1 MRITER
7 CRSTTYLAAKLTF
20 FCFSLRPLFSSN
32 HAVLHSSNSSNSRTT
47 FVVAASS
54 PAACR
59 NRGGKRSSS
68 RSSSVTFAS
77 AASAASS
84 SSSSSSSPG
93 DAEEDDEAR
102 FAEDYDALTDA
113 IRVTAESLTEKLSG
127 TPIYLVGMMGSGKS
141 TVGKLVGAALRYQ
154 FFDTDQLI
162 EAAASAEKEGASVSV
177 ADIFASE
184 GEDAFR
190 EAETATLQ
198 ALLPYTSVVVA
209 TGGGAVTQRR
219 NWGLMQHG
227 VVCWLDGPAALLASR
242 AAKDGVAKRPLL
254 QQQKAGGTAEEAS
267 TSGGASDAAAD
278 EEELEARLS
287 GLLEKRR
294 EQYAIADLRVPL
306 LSSSSST
313 GSKGSGGASPAL
325 VAFRLLRALERRID
339 GDAAAR
345 EEERKFEITG
355 AGDVPQTMRVVP
367 AKGGASSAG
376 EGGGGAGGKGGKSS
390 GGGGRGFGRKSNNSN
405 GGGGAP
411 AA

>member
-1 MRITER
+1 M
-7 CRSTTYLAAKLTF
+7 
-20 FCFSLRPLFSSN
+20 
-32 HAVLHSSNSSNSRTT
+32 
-47 FVVAASS
+47 
-54 PAACR
+54 
-59 NRGGKRSSS
+59 RSSS
-68 RSSSVTFAS
+68 FDHLFFSSLLKKKTPSHIFLFSLFQLVFSKNPFPAS
-77 AASAASS
+77 
-84 SSSSSSSPG
+84 P
-93 DAEEDDEAR
+93 
-102 FAEDYDALTDA
+102 YPP
-113 IRVTAESLTEKLSG
+113 
-127 TPIYLVGMMGSGKS
+127 TPSGKS

-162 EAAASAEKEGASVSV
+162 EAAASSAEKDSSSSAAPGVSV

-184 GEDAFR
+184 GEEAFR

-242 AAKDGVAKRPLL
+242 AAKDGVSKRPLL
-254 QQQKAGGTAEEAS
+254 AQQQAAAGGAAEAS
-267 TSGGASDAAAD
+267 TSGSDGGDD
-278 EEELEARLS
+278 ELTARLS

-306 LSSSSST
+306 LASSSPSSPSST
-313 GSKGSGGASPAL
+313 GGDSAAAAASGASPAL

-355 AGDVPQTMRVVP
+355 ADSVPQTMRVVP
-367 AKGGASSAG
+367 AKGG
-376 EGGGGAGGKGGKSS
+376 GGGGEGKGKSGGGKGF
-390 GGGGRGFGRKSNNSN
+390 GGRKSN